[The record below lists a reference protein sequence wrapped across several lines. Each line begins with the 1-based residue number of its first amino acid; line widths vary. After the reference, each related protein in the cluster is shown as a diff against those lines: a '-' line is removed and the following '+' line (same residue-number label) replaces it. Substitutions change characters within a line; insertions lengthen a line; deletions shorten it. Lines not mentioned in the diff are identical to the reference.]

1 LTVFSFGR
9 RPSGFS
15 SPMTS
20 GADGTSEISPP
31 MNIPPFAPLSVPAT
45 TLAVTWTWPRLIS
58 EIFSRN
64 PRLSART
71 SFFYLEPRGKLLKP
85 FLGQDIFYQGEHL
98 AFLEADVLLQCF
110 SDTLQCLRTNTL
122 ACYLVTSSLRSMM
135 RLRMR
140 ACWASINTTDS
151 SSGSPP

>member
-1 LTVFSFGR
+1 
-9 RPSGFS
+9 
-15 SPMTS
+15 
-20 GADGTSEISPP
+20 

-151 SSGSPP
+151 